1 MASAPLSFSQL
12 DAMASRLDARM
23 ARLLSQVREVDEH
36 AVETSSRQP
45 HVEVG
50 DAGDQGEERI
60 RRAIRR
66 AEQERD
72 MTELHQIT
80 LALERVQ
87 QGSYVLCTNC
97 GVVIP
102 LARLEVLPFSERCVP
117 CQEKFEATH
126 PNGVRIGV
134 SM

>member
-1 MASAPLSFSQL
+1 MA
-12 DAMASRLDARM
+12 
-23 ARLLSQVREVDEH
+23 ARLHARKAQLVIQVREVDEE
-36 AVETSSRQP
+36 AAETSSRQP

-50 DAGDQGEERI
+50 DAGDQGEARI
-60 RRAIRR
+60 RGAIRR

-72 MTELHQIT
+72 MTELRQIAV
-80 LALERVQ
+80 ALERIQ
-87 QGSYVLCTNC
+87 QGSYGLCTDC

-102 LARLEVLPFSERCVP
+102 LARLKVQPFSERCVP

-134 SM
+134 SL